1 LSRQYKNDKDL
12 VMRKNLAVAEFTAL
26 TPELKAEGHQATVR
40 EMAISR
46 LANSAVFV
54 VVERES
60 VDKLLREQ
68 AFQLTGAT
76 QQRDAVRLGNLLN
89 AHAFLTGTLAESAM
103 EPMGALPAGPEV
115 DERYRGYGHTWK
127 TEVFALHLGAGAEYY
142 VSPRLAL
149 SLRAY
154 YTWAKADIRTQP
166 QNIPVDMS
174 GIGFTPTVSLYF

>member
-1 LSRQYKNDKDL
+1 
-12 VMRKNLAVAEFTAL
+12 VAEFTAL

-127 TEVFALHLGAGAEYY
+127 TEVFALKKSAVH
-142 VSPRLAL
+142 
-149 SLRAY
+149 
-154 YTWAKADIRTQP
+154 
-166 QNIPVDMS
+166 
-174 GIGFTPTVSLYF
+174 F